1 MEATLSSAI
10 YILTSANRLT
20 RIKGIGQISA
30 DLKNG
35 IFCWLGHHKMS
46 FSYPSSHEQGRGQ
59 YTSCYVNR
67 FTVVCGLIIL
77 GLKGEVSCQ
86 ILLFSIGVHFSQFNE
101 I

>member
-35 IFCWLGHHKMS
+35 HFLLARPS
-46 FSYPSSHEQGRGQ
+46 QDVFLLPSSHEQGRGQ

-77 GLKGEVSCQ
+77 GLIDTVQ
-86 ILLFSIGVHFSQFNE
+86 I
-101 I
+101 